1 MVPPTIRPMTNEIS
15 PVPTPT
21 VITSLDDARVDIF
34 RDVRDKDLRGRD
46 KIFMAESEMVL
57 RRLLRTP
64 ERLVA
69 VFLSYDRY
77 ERLRAALG
85 VLPMSVPVYVADV
98 ELMTAIAG
106 FHIHRGVLAAGRRL
120 HPAQL
125 RLEPMLGHLRNRDRL
140 TIMVAERFT
149 NVDNMGTLF
158 RNAAAFG
165 VDGVGLDP
173 ACCDPLY
180 RKAIRVSMGH
190 VLSVPYGVMSDWP
203 GDLIRLKEEWGCRV
217 IGAEIT
223 SDSKSLG
230 ELPCCDK
237 MAIVF
242 GSEADGLSDSALKAC
257 DDIYHIPMSAGVPS
271 INVSVASAVFL
282 YERFHGGDSLGAG

>member
-1 MVPPTIRPMTNEIS
+1 MTNEKTRPFI
-15 PVPTPT
+15 PTPI
-21 VITSLDDARVDIF
+21 VITSLDDARIEMF

-64 ERLVA
+64 ERIVA
-69 VFLSYDRY
+69 LFLSPDRY
-77 ERLRAALG
+77 ERLRESLV
-85 VLPMSVPVYVADV
+85 VLPRTVPIYVADV
-98 ELMTAIAG
+98 ELMTEIAG
-106 FHIHRGVLAAGRRL
+106 FHIHRGVLAAGKRL
-120 HPAQL
+120 HSSQL
-125 RLEPMLGHLRNRDRL
+125 RFEPMLGHLRNCDHL

-165 VDGVGLDP
+165 VDGIVLDP
-173 ACCDPLY
+173 GCCDPLY

-190 VLSVPYGVMSDWP
+190 VLSVPYGVMGDWP
-203 GDLIRLKEEWGCRV
+203 SDLTRLKEEWGCTV
-217 IGAEIT
+217 VGAEIT
-223 SDSKSLG
+223 PESKPLR
-230 ELPCCDK
+230 ELPKCDK
-237 MAIVF
+237 LAILF

-257 DDIYHIPMSAGVPS
+257 DEIYHIPMSAGVPS

-282 YERFHGGDSLGAG
+282 YERFRGG